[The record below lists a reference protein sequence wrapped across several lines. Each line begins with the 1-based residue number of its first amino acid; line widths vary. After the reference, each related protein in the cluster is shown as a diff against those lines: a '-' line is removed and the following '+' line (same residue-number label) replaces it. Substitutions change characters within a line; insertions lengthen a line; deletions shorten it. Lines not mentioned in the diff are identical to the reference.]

1 MDPSCWS
8 LAAVAPAAATS
19 PAAATAEGL
28 PECPCTSTAEG
39 LPETHANNF
48 RRFHL
53 GPVGAAMVAA
63 ADAALTKAIRPRF
76 IRGLLFLSEIVG
88 FGRFRPGSG
97 GKPICYFDLASVR
110 ARFRL
115 AGKPHNRPSGPPK
128 AGRRAEVQ
136 GFPIR
141 IQAKSGPHGLART
154 LAGQGPTGGPLAS
167 LPTLA

>member
-1 MDPSCWS
+1 MHPSCWS

-48 RRFHL
+48 RRLHL
-53 GPVGAAMVAA
+53 G
-63 ADAALTKAIRPRF
+63 RR
-76 IRGLLFLSEIVG
+76 SE
-88 FGRFRPGSG
+88 F
-97 GKPICYFDLASVR
+97 
-110 ARFRL
+110 
-115 AGKPHNRPSGPPK
+115 H
-128 AGRRAEVQ
+128 